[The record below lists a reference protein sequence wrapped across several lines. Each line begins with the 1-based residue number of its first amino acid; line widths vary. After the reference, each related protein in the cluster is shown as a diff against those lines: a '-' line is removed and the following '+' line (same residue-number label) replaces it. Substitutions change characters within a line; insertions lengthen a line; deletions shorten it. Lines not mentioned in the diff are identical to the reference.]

1 MSALVR
7 TLILAGAILVAAPVQ
22 ALALQTEEEPP
33 VARIAAALT
42 EDVVE
47 IRSDFDGAELV
58 IFGAAE
64 GLEAS
69 DAIVVAVRGPQRDL
83 RVMKKRRVLGIWV
96 NAAPIRFEGAPTYFA
111 VASSAPLQDIASFG
125 ALRRNQLGA
134 DHVRLSAPD
143 LERTETLLGVTG
155 VTVSELGPEIVDY
168 REAVVRARSRQG
180 LFLENPNG
188 VERLEG
194 GLFIARLA
202 LPSGAPTGDY
212 DVDVYLFRDGGPI
225 ASRRTQLTVAK
236 AGIERAVFDLAH
248 GHPLAYGL
256 LAVIMAALA
265 GWAAAAVGG
274 RR

>member
-1 MSALVR
+1 MTALVKQV
-7 TLILAGAILVAAPVQ
+7 LVAAGA
-22 ALALQTEEEPP
+22 ALASAATTFAAPAEDGVPP
-33 VARIAAALT
+33 ARIAAALT

-47 IRSDFDGAELV
+47 IRSDFAGAELV
-58 IFGAAE
+58 VFGAAE
-64 GLEAS
+64 GLEDS
-69 DAIVVAVRGPQRDL
+69 DAIVVAVRGPARDL
-83 RVMKKRRVLGIWV
+83 RVMKKRRVLGIWI
-96 NAAPIRFEGAPTYFA
+96 NAAPVRFEAAPTYFA
-111 VASSAPLQDIASFG
+111 VASTAPLEQIASFG

-134 DHVRLSAPD
+134 DHVRLSAPET
-143 LERTETLLGVTG
+143 ERTETLLGVTG
-155 VTVSELGPEIVDY
+155 VTISELGPEIVDY

-180 LFLENPNG
+180 LFAEDPNG

-225 ASRRTQLTVAK
+225 ATRRTELTVAK

-265 GWAAAAVGG
+265 GWAAAALGG